1 MGFPVLPQSVP
12 PDEPEDINFI
22 KEAFYLQYNWIA
34 LAGAVAFAVASGSS
48 LPLVLAAG
56 LELMY
61 LAVVPQNARFRRLV
75 RSRKLFEQQR
85 RNHEKLSEL
94 LRSLPAEMQNRYIRS
109 AQVANSIRSNFAQLS
124 STSQIF
130 LEQID
135 SRLQGLLRGYARL
148 LLAAAQQQQYVK
160 TTDANDIK
168 RQIAAVERTID
179 SDPPRVQEINR
190 KRIEIL
196 TKRQEKFARIC
207 ENRSVVDAQC
217 AAVEDVLMLVRDQSV
232 TMRDP
237 QQVSDRLE
245 NLVRDVEQTEQT
257 VQQVEAVLNEMSPDL
272 EGLMSLDESSR
283 PSKPGRVRIP
293 H

>member
-109 AQVANSIRSNFAQLS
+109 AQVASAIRSNFAQFS
-124 STSQIF
+124 SISQIF
-130 LEQID
+130 LGQID
-135 SRLQGLLRGYARL
+135 ARLQGLLRGYARL
-148 LLAAAQQQQYVK
+148 LLAATQQQQYMK
-160 TTDANDIK
+160 TTDASEIK
-168 RQIAAVERTID
+168 RQMAAVERTLA

-196 TKRQEKFARIC
+196 TKRQEKFSKIC
-207 ENRSVVDAQC
+207 ENRRVLDAQL

-245 NLVRDVEQTEQT
+245 SLVHDVEQTEQT
-257 VQQVEAVLNEMSPDL
+257 VHEIETVFSEMAPDL
-272 EGLMSLDESSR
+272 ESLMSLEESSR
-283 PSKPGRVRIP
+283 PSPAGRVRIP
-293 H
+293 N